1 MTGHWYVELPG
12 HKSHLCS
19 HVEQITHETST
30 STHHRARV
38 DKPLPSR
45 PIASLAYAPSPS
57 RNSRSLIDASERP
70 LRLSVAGSERDW
82 PTLVPTPRSTPTLSS
97 PPEMADVARSSAQ
110 LSAGASSI
118 PPTPDTIDSQT
129 DNGKDVHGG
138 LELSRA
144 SIVSYITSS
153 EVALD
158 TESPDTSW
166 QETSCQT
173 PDIDAS
179 DNTSFVR
186 PPRNS
191 SLTTPQ
197 SISSPIERSQSTG
210 PQVSGS
216 SDFARDIFEASRP
229 HSPSP
234 ASFSRPRPTSFS
246 QITSIMSPPAAST
259 ETTPAQSAK
268 SQKTASRIPLPDQKK
283 ATLVDIKTR
292 RISGIPIPKF
302 DRGLSFGGR
311 RIDSPDPLKVLDHG
325 IKRRQLQRANTGGS
339 SSTAS
344 TVPTRLLGTNT
355 PPIDRSKANTPDSTM
370 GSTSEEEEEITTPS
384 DKPTHFVKHGY
395 KPKHVSRASGS
406 HYAGATLKV
415 YDEAEVVLGRPPP
428 SNSPFTG
435 PLQTIPSQSTLPLQ
449 TLSDRDSLEQDSNPK
464 VVIKPTEFSAFA
476 QRLSV
481 LEDSRD
487 LFAADRYNRAS
498 LIGSETKSELVD
510 LLREAEHEDALIS
523 QCGARGLDEETK
535 AEITSTLGMLE
546 GRCGPADSTVN
557 LDHLSRMFGRL
568 KTGFE
573 KAPKSAAFVEDAT
586 VAERFLAR
594 QESVASKVSDTNS
607 PDNVEGI
614 FATPPTAYKD
624 DDAASQLSRSKTVAS
639 KWSSST
645 ASAKDYPLPFT
656 STISRPNT
664 FGMEFSDMPP
674 TLPPKHLA
682 NGKPKSIGYPS
693 RTPGKAHRLLGTD
706 ERDIGPHKTAT
717 RRESS
722 PTLGTRIPGSV
733 RAAREKARDAA
744 GSRVNK
750 TSTTK
755 VEKLPTSNT
764 RVIKLSEDAPRG
776 RLSYAEKSG
785 NLSSTKV
792 TDTSPLLTLTVLTDS
807 ISSHVLVQRAI
818 TFSTRSMA
826 FSQAVATNATASSHL
841 SLQSRTVS
849 NARGCSLR
857 RKRCASTHSVVLC

>member
-1 MTGHWYVELPG
+1 MPEAIDPAENDDDIHAGNLEL
-12 HKSHLCS
+12 
-19 HVEQITHETST
+19 T
-30 STHHRARV
+30 
-38 DKPLPSR
+38 
-45 PIASLAYAPSPS
+45 
-57 RNSRSLIDASERP
+57 
-70 LRLSVAGSERDW
+70 
-82 PTLVPTPRSTPTLSS
+82 
-97 PPEMADVARSSAQ
+97 RSS
-110 LSAGASSI
+110 
-118 PPTPDTIDSQT
+118 
-129 DNGKDVHGG
+129 
-138 LELSRA
+138 
-144 SIVSYITSS
+144 ITSYLTTS
-153 EVALD
+153 EVAFD
-158 TESPDTSW
+158 AESPDTSW
-166 QETSCQT
+166 QETQCQT
-173 PDIDAS
+173 PDMDAS
-179 DNTSFVR
+179 DRTSLLH
-186 PPRNS
+186 PPRTS

-197 SISSPIERSQSTG
+197 STSSPIERSQSTG
-210 PQVSGS
+210 PEVSGAS
-216 SDFARDIFEASRP
+216 TFARDIFEASRP

-246 QITSIMSPPAAST
+246 QITSVMSPLAAPM
-259 ETTPAQSAK
+259 EVTPAK

-292 RISGIPIPKF
+292 RISGIPVPKF

-325 IKRRQLQRANTGGS
+325 IRRRQLQRENTGGS

-355 PPIDRSKANTPDSTM
+355 PPVDRSKADTPESTT

-395 KPKHVSRASGS
+395 KPKHVSRAAGS

-449 TLSDRDSLEQDSNPK
+449 ALSDRGSLEQDSHPK

-498 LIGSETKSELVD
+498 LIGSETKSELVE

-523 QCGARGLDEETK
+523 QCGARGLDAETK

-546 GRCGPADSTVN
+546 GRCGPADTTVN
-557 LDHLSRMFGRL
+557 LDHLYRMFGRL

-594 QESVASKVSDTNS
+594 RESSASKTSIADS
-607 PDNVEGI
+607 PDNVNGI
-614 FATPPTAYKD
+614 FAMPPTAGKD

-645 ASAKDYPLPFT
+645 ASAKEHPLPFT
-656 STISRPNT
+656 SKLRPNT
-664 FGMEFSDMPP
+664 FGMGFGDIPP

-706 ERDIGPHKTAT
+706 EQDIRPHKTAT

-722 PTLGTRIPGSV
+722 PTLGTKIPGSV

-750 TSTTK
+750 ASTTIK

-764 RVIKLSEDAPRG
+764 RVIKLSEDPPRG
-776 RLSYAEKSG
+776 RLSYAEKPGSSSSAKVIETS
-785 NLSSTKV
+785 LSY
-792 TDTSPLLTLTVLTDS
+792 TL
-807 ISSHVLVQRAI
+807 I
-818 TFSTRSMA
+818 
-826 FSQAVATNATASSHL
+826 
-841 SLQSRTVS
+841 
-849 NARGCSLR
+849 G
-857 RKRCASTHSVVLC
+857 

>member
-1 MTGHWYVELPG
+1 
-12 HKSHLCS
+12 
-19 HVEQITHETST
+19 
-30 STHHRARV
+30 
-38 DKPLPSR
+38 
-45 PIASLAYAPSPS
+45 
-57 RNSRSLIDASERP
+57 
-70 LRLSVAGSERDW
+70 
-82 PTLVPTPRSTPTLSS
+82 
-97 PPEMADVARSSAQ
+97 
-110 LSAGASSI
+110 
-118 PPTPDTIDSQT
+118 
-129 DNGKDVHGG
+129 
-138 LELSRA
+138 
-144 SIVSYITSS
+144 
-153 EVALD
+153 
-158 TESPDTSW
+158 
-166 QETSCQT
+166 
-173 PDIDAS
+173 
-179 DNTSFVR
+179 
-186 PPRNS
+186 
-191 SLTTPQ
+191 
-197 SISSPIERSQSTG
+197 
-210 PQVSGS
+210 
-216 SDFARDIFEASRP
+216 
-229 HSPSP
+229 
-234 ASFSRPRPTSFS
+234 
-246 QITSIMSPPAAST
+246 MSPPAAPV
-259 ETTPAQSAK
+259 EATPVK

-292 RISGIPIPKF
+292 RISGIPVPKF
-302 DRGLSFGGR
+302 ERGLSFGGR

-344 TVPTRLLGTNT
+344 TVPTKLLGTNT
-355 PPIDRSKANTPDSTM
+355 PPVDRSKANTPESTT

-449 TLSDRDSLEQDSNPK
+449 ANLNRDSLERDSHPK
-464 VVIKPTEFSAFA
+464 VVVKPTEFSAFA
-476 QRLSV
+476 QRLSM
-481 LEDSRD
+481 LEDSRG

-498 LIGSETKSELVD
+498 LIGSETKSELVE

-523 QCGARGLDEETK
+523 QCGARGLDAETK

-546 GRCGPADSTVN
+546 GRCGPADTTVN
-557 LDHLSRMFGRL
+557 LDHLSRIFGRL

-594 QESVASKVSDTNS
+594 RESSASKVSNANS
-607 PDNVEGI
+607 PSNVDVV
-614 FATPPTAYKD
+614 FATPPTACKD

-645 ASAKDYPLPFT
+645 ASAKEHPLPL
-656 STISRPNT
+656 SDARPRPNT
-664 FGMEFSDMPP
+664 FGIDFDDIPP
-674 TLPPKHLA
+674 TLPPKQLA

-733 RAAREKARDAA
+733 RAAREKARDAT

-750 TSTTK
+750 VSTTK

-764 RVIKLSEDAPRG
+764 RVIKLSDDPPRG
-776 RLSYAEKSG
+776 RLSYAEKPDTG
-785 NLSSTKV
+785 SSTKV
-792 TDTSPLLTLTVLTDS
+792 IKTSSLYTLTKL
-807 ISSHVLVQRAI
+807 I
-818 TFSTRSMA
+818 
-826 FSQAVATNATASSHL
+826 
-841 SLQSRTVS
+841 
-849 NARGCSLR
+849 
-857 RKRCASTHSVVLC
+857 

>member
-1 MTGHWYVELPG
+1 MTGHWYVKLPG
-12 HKSHLCS
+12 YFAKTHVCS
-19 HVEQITHETST
+19 HIEQIAREFST
-30 STHHRARV
+30 STHHRARAE
-38 DKPLPSR
+38 KPLPSR
-45 PIASLAYAPSPS
+45 PIASLAHAPSPS
-57 RNSRSLIDASERP
+57 RDSRSLLDASERP

-82 PTLVPTPRSTPTLSS
+82 PTLVPTSRSNPALSS
-97 PPEMADVARSSAQ
+97 QPEMADVAHNSAR
-110 LSAGASSI
+110 LSASSSSF
-118 PPTPDTIDSQT
+118 PPLPEAIDPQA
-129 DNGKDVHGG
+129 DNEKDIHPGD
-138 LELSRA
+138 LELSRS
-144 SIVSYITSS
+144 SIISYITTS
-153 EVALD
+153 EVPFDA
-158 TESPDTSW
+158 ESPDTSW
-166 QETSCQT
+166 QETQCQT
-173 PDIDAS
+173 PDMGAS
-179 DNTSFVR
+179 DSTSLLH
-186 PPRNS
+186 PPRKS

-197 SISSPIERSQSTG
+197 SSPSPVERSQSTG
-210 PQVSGS
+210 PEISGS
-216 SDFARDIFEASRP
+216 SSFARDIFEASRP

-246 QITSIMSPPAAST
+246 QITSVMSPPAAPM
-259 ETTPAQSAK
+259 EVTPAK

-292 RISGIPIPKF
+292 RISGIPVPKF
-302 DRGLSFGGR
+302 ERGLSFGGR
-311 RIDSPDPLKVLDHG
+311 RIDSPEPLKVLDHG
-325 IKRRQLQRANTGGS
+325 IKRRQLQRVNTGGS

-344 TVPTRLLGTNT
+344 AVPTRLLGTNT
-355 PPIDRSKANTPDSTM
+355 PPVDRSKANTPESTM
-370 GSTSEEEEEITTPS
+370 GSISEEEEEITTPS

-449 TLSDRDSLEQDSNPK
+449 AISDRGSLEQDSQPK

-481 LEDSRD
+481 LEESRD

-498 LIGSETKSELVD
+498 LLGSETKSELVD

-523 QCGARGLDEETK
+523 QRGATGLDADTK

-546 GRCGPADSTVN
+546 GRCGPTDTTVN

-594 QESVASKVSDTNS
+594 RESVASESSVIHS
-607 PDNVEGI
+607 PDNMNGN
-614 FATPPTAYKD
+614 FKTPPAAYRD

-645 ASAKDYPLPFT
+645 ASAKEHPLPFT
-656 STISRPNT
+656 SKSRPTT
-664 FGMEFSDMPP
+664 FGMEFGDIPP
-674 TLPPKHLA
+674 TLPSKHMA
-682 NGKPKSIGYPS
+682 NVKPRSIGYPS
-693 RTPGKAHRLLGTD
+693 RTPGKAHRVLGTD
-706 ERDIGPHKTAT
+706 DQDIQPHKSAT

-722 PTLGTRIPGSV
+722 PTLGTKIPGSV

-750 TSTTK
+750 ASTTK

-764 RVIKLSEDAPRG
+764 RVIKLSEDPPRG
-776 RLSYAEKSG
+776 RLSYAEKPGSG
-785 NLSSTKV
+785 SSTKV
-792 TDTSPLLTLTVLTDS
+792 IE
-807 ISSHVLVQRAI
+807 IS
-818 TFSTRSMA
+818 
-826 FSQAVATNATASSHL
+826 L
-841 SLQSRTVS
+841 S
-849 NARGCSLR
+849 
-857 RKRCASTHSVVLC
+857 

>member
-1 MTGHWYVELPG
+1 MTDV
-12 HKSHLCS
+12 
-19 HVEQITHETST
+19 T
-30 STHHRARV
+30 
-38 DKPLPSR
+38 
-45 PIASLAYAPSPS
+45 
-57 RNSRSLIDASERP
+57 RNSA
-70 LRLSVAGSERDW
+70 RLSASAGSILALPEAID
-82 PTLVPTPRSTPTLSS
+82 PT
-97 PPEMADVARSSAQ
+97 AND
-110 LSAGASSI
+110 
-118 PPTPDTIDSQT
+118 
-129 DNGKDVHGG
+129 KDIHSGD
-138 LELSRA
+138 LELTPS
-144 SIVSYITSS
+144 SIVSYITTS
-153 EVALD
+153 EVAFD
-158 TESPDTSW
+158 AESPDTSW
-166 QETSCQT
+166 QETQCQT
-173 PDIDAS
+173 PDMGPSAS
-179 DNTSFVR
+179 TSLLH
-186 PPRNS
+186 PPRKS

-197 SISSPIERSQSTG
+197 STSSPIERSQSTG
-210 PQVSGS
+210 PEVSGS
-216 SDFARDIFEASRP
+216 STFARDIFEASRP

-246 QITSIMSPPAAST
+246 QITSVMSPPASPP
-259 ETTPAQSAK
+259 EVTPAK
-268 SQKTASRIPLPDQKK
+268 SQETASRIPLPDQKK

-292 RISGIPIPKF
+292 RISGIPVPKF

-311 RIDSPDPLKVLDHG
+311 RIDSPDPLKVLNHS

-339 SSTAS
+339 NSTAS
-344 TVPTRLLGTNT
+344 TVPTRFLGTNT
-355 PPIDRSKANTPDSTM
+355 PPVNRSKANTPESTM

-449 TLSDRDSLEQDSNPK
+449 ALSNRGSPEQDSHPK

-487 LFAADRYNRAS
+487 LFAADGYNRTS
-498 LIGSETKSELVD
+498 LIGSETKSELVE

-523 QCGARGLDEETK
+523 QCGARGLDAETK

-546 GRCGPADSTVN
+546 GRCGPTDTTVN

-568 KTGFE
+568 RTGFE
-573 KAPKSAAFVEDAT
+573 QAPKSAAFVEDAT

-594 QESVASKVSDTNS
+594 RETVKSKSSSKKS
-607 PDNVEGI
+607 PDKADGV
-614 FATPPTAYKD
+614 FATPLTAYKD
-624 DDAASQLSRSKTVAS
+624 SDAASQLSRSKTVAS

-645 ASAKDYPLPFT
+645 ASAKEHPLPFT
-656 STISRPNT
+656 NTSRPKT
-664 FGMEFSDMPP
+664 FGMEFGDSPP

-706 ERDIGPHKTAT
+706 EQDIRPHKPAT

-722 PTLGTRIPGSV
+722 PTLGTKIPGSV
-733 RAAREKARDAA
+733 RAAREKARDVS

-750 TSTTK
+750 ASTTK

-764 RVIKLSEDAPRG
+764 KVIKLSEDPPRG
-776 RLSYAEKSG
+776 RLSYAG
-785 NLSSTKV
+785 NLGSASSTKV
-792 TDTSPLLTLTVLTDS
+792 FETS
-807 ISSHVLVQRAI
+807 
-818 TFSTRSMA
+818 
-826 FSQAVATNATASSHL
+826 L
-841 SLQSRTVS
+841 SYILIY
-849 NARGCSLR
+849 
-857 RKRCASTHSVVLC
+857 

>member
-1 MTGHWYVELPG
+1 MAPLAAPVE
-12 HKSHLCS
+12 
-19 HVEQITHETST
+19 V
-30 STHHRARV
+30 
-38 DKPLPSR
+38 
-45 PIASLAYAPSPS
+45 
-57 RNSRSLIDASERP
+57 
-70 LRLSVAGSERDW
+70 
-82 PTLVPTPRSTPTLSS
+82 TP
-97 PPEMADVARSSAQ
+97 
-110 LSAGASSI
+110 
-118 PPTPDTIDSQT
+118 
-129 DNGKDVHGG
+129 
-138 LELSRA
+138 
-144 SIVSYITSS
+144 
-153 EVALD
+153 
-158 TESPDTSW
+158 
-166 QETSCQT
+166 
-173 PDIDAS
+173 
-179 DNTSFVR
+179 
-186 PPRNS
+186 
-191 SLTTPQ
+191 
-197 SISSPIERSQSTG
+197 
-210 PQVSGS
+210 
-216 SDFARDIFEASRP
+216 
-229 HSPSP
+229 
-234 ASFSRPRPTSFS
+234 
-246 QITSIMSPPAAST
+246 
-259 ETTPAQSAK
+259 AK

-292 RISGIPIPKF
+292 RMSGIPVPKF
-302 DRGLSFGGR
+302 ERGLSFGGR

-339 SSTAS
+339 SSTVS
-344 TVPTRLLGTNT
+344 TVPTKLLGTNT
-355 PPIDRSKANTPDSTM
+355 PPVDRSKANTPESTM

-435 PLQTIPSQSTLPLQ
+435 PLQTIPSQATLPLQ
-449 TLSDRDSLEQDSNPK
+449 ATSNRDSLEQDSHPK

-498 LIGSETKSELVD
+498 LIGSETKSELVE

-523 QCGARGLDEETK
+523 QCGARGLDAETK

-546 GRCGPADSTVN
+546 GRCGPAETTVN

-594 QESVASKVSDTNS
+594 RESTASKVSNANS
-607 PDNVEGI
+607 PNNVDVV
-614 FATPPTAYKD
+614 FATPPTTCKD

-645 ASAKDYPLPFT
+645 ASAKEHPLPLKGT
-656 STISRPNT
+656 MSRPNT
-664 FGMEFSDMPP
+664 FGMDFDDIPP
-674 TLPPKHLA
+674 TLPPKHLT

-693 RTPGKAHRLLGTD
+693 RTPGKAYRLLGTD

-733 RAAREKARDAA
+733 RAAREKARVAA

-750 TSTTK
+750 VSTTK

-764 RVIKLSEDAPRG
+764 RVIKLSEDPPRG
-776 RLSYAEKSG
+776 RLSYAEKLDTG
-785 NLSSTKV
+785 SSTKV
-792 TDTSPLLTLTVLTDS
+792 IKNHPR
-807 ISSHVLVQRAI
+807 IH
-818 TFSTRSMA
+818 
-826 FSQAVATNATASSHL
+826 
-841 SLQSRTVS
+841 
-849 NARGCSLR
+849 
-857 RKRCASTHSVVLC
+857 